1 MTYDVKSDIQIDVS
15 PSTWLKPYSN
25 NSIKHILE
33 MAVFYHLLALLLMF
47 LVTST
52 FFAYDPGNEIPFFPL
67 TLIDLTTAGPLD
79 ESIFFG
85 LPYFLSGNQY
95 VMLATGI
102 VWALSHIGGFDEE
115 GNYSEEWLAWEN
127 LIFVIP
133 TMFFSY
139 RAWLSGKGWLS
150 IVLHSVWNAG
160 MFGIDCVSGFGDC
173 MIYET
178 GLEGMVYSIALIL
191 GSVILLGLTYWA
203 YVRRKQKNKKSEISK
218 IDSYSRKLFD
228 ETRKSNNVEE
238 KSYSISSD
246 TDDETTRCVRCAR
259 LISSND
265 KDGIC
270 HTCKMAENS

>member
-1 MTYDVKSDIQIDVS
+1 MAYDAKSDIQIDVS
-15 PSTWLKPYSN
+15 PLTWLKPYSN

-67 TLIDLTTAGPLD
+67 TLIDLTTAGPLE

-95 VMLATGI
+95 VMLTTGI
-102 VWALSHIGGFDEE
+102 VWTLSHIGGFDEE

-127 LIFVIP
+127 LTFVIP

-178 GLEGMVYSIALIL
+178 GLEGMVDSIALIL

-203 YVRRKQKNKKSEISK
+203 YVRRKNKDYKSNIYKLQSQGRTLFDKTQEEIS
-218 IDSYSRKLFD
+218 DSEKRCINCNRLLSESTVKDVCRSCENDELSR
-228 ETRKSNNVEE
+228 
-238 KSYSISSD
+238 
-246 TDDETTRCVRCAR
+246 
-259 LISSND
+259 
-265 KDGIC
+265 
-270 HTCKMAENS
+270 